1 MDRKIMNRNDA
12 RKIAETITNEQLQ
25 QMFETAKA
33 KITDWT
39 KVSSV
44 NKGITK
50 GMSWNILAKDFDVNA
65 KYHILAK
72 TNMVREF
79 GEFLPD
85 QVKPQKTNRQLSDK
99 PPVHQ
104 DPQL

>member
-1 MDRKIMNRNDA
+1 MNRSAA

-39 KVSSV
+39 KVS
-44 NKGITK
+44 NCNLGLTK
-50 GMSWNILAKDFDVNA
+50 GVAWNILAKNFDVTQS
-65 KYHILAK
+65 YHILAK

-79 GEFLPD
+79 GEFLPNELKPKKKER
-85 QVKPQKTNRQLSDK
+85 QVQQPSHQEPQF
-99 PPVHQ
+99 
-104 DPQL
+104 